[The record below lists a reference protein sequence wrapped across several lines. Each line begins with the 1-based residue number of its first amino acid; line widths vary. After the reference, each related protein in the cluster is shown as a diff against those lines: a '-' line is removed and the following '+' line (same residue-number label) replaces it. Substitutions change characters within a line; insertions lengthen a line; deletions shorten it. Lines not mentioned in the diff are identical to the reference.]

1 MKSRDLVTPFLCS
14 SREIRRARFPL
25 LVSNYYF
32 PNHDLMYFKN
42 FEEAV
47 IEAVIEGQFWGPNR
61 TPDTPDVPD
70 SSS

>member
-1 MKSRDLVTPFLCS
+1 
-14 SREIRRARFPL
+14 
-25 LVSNYYF
+25 
-32 PNHDLMYFKN
+32 MYFKN